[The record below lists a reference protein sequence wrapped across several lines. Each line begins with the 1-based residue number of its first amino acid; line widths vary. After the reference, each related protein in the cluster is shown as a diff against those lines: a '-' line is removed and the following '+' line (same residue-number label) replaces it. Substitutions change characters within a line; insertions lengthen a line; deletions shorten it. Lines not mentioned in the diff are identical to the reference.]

1 MEGEKAEQ
9 EKMRLEMQKQMEEE
23 LAKLK
28 AEVAAKQNDEEA

>member
-23 LAKLK
+23 MAKLK